1 MGYIVENGRLK
12 VDPEKAESIKYF
24 PLPRTPKQ
32 VRRFIGMANW
42 YRSFINNFS
51 DLAGALTDCLKKSQ
65 KSFQLTDSAKISF
78 EKLKDALS
86 APVLAQPNYDREF
99 IIQCDASQ
107 IGVGGVLLQYDDDGR
122 EHPIAFVSQKLNK
135 AQRNYTVTELEC
147 MGYPFVF

>member
-1 MGYIVENGRLK
+1 MSKSSFCQKEIRYLGYIVGNGCLK

-51 DLAGALTDCLKKSQ
+51 DLAGALTDYLKKSQ

-86 APVLAQPNYDREF
+86 APVLARTRF
-99 IIQCDASQ
+99 RRGLAACWFL
-107 IGVGGVLLQYDDDGR
+107 GGRGR
-122 EHPIAFVSQKLNK
+122 GSV
-135 AQRNYTVTELEC
+135 
-147 MGYPFVF
+147 